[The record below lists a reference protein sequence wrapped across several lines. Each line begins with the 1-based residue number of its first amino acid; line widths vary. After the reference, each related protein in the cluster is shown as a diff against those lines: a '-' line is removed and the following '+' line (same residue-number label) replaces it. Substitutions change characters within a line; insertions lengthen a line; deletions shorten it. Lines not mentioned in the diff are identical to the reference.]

1 MTGKWPEITA
11 SLLYGLAERGGQRLS
26 DDERGKVG
34 RVLLQGPVAQELK
47 QTQGK
52 EAGVKY
58 AMEVLAKER
67 QVVEKAQRRSC
78 DRGIEM

>member
-1 MTGKWPEITA
+1 MRPPGGAPIDERA
-11 SLLYGLAERGGQRLS
+11 AAERSGQRLS

-34 RVLLQGPVAQELK
+34 RVLLQGPVAQELN
-47 QTQGK
+47 QTQDE

-78 DRGIEM
+78 NQGMEL